1 MAKKKIDEFEDLNR
15 DTPLH
20 PNQVL
25 TMTLPVPPSVNHM
38 YINAG
43 RGKRLSR
50 DATNYIK
57 TAQDICKKAIKEQ
70 GWKKDKE
77 HVWYVMELYYYFPDK
92 LRRDSHNT
100 LKLLTDCLEG
110 LLYSDDYYLL
120 PRIEYVTLDRAN
132 PRLEIIFYPQEGD
145 KDGLQKTGRE
155 KN

>member
-1 MAKKKIDEFEDLNR
+1 MAKKNEVEEFEDLNR
-15 DTPLH
+15 DVPKY

-25 TMTLPVPPSVNHM
+25 TLTLPVPLSVNHM

-57 TAQDICKKAIKEQ
+57 TAQDICKKSIKEQ
-70 GWKKDKE
+70 GWKRDRE
-77 HVWYVMELYYYFPDK
+77 HVWYVMDLYYYFPDK

-120 PRIEYVTLDRAN
+120 PRIQYVTLDRTN

-145 KDGLQKTGRE
+145 KNGLQKAG
-155 KN
+155 

>member
-1 MAKKKIDEFEDLNR
+1 MAKKKNEVEEFEDLNR
-15 DTPLH
+15 DMPKY
-20 PNQVL
+20 PNQML
-25 TMTLPVPPSVNHM
+25 TLTLPVPLSVNHM

-70 GWKKDKE
+70 GWKKDRE

-120 PRIEYVTLDRAN
+120 PRIEYVTLDRTN
-132 PRLEIIFYPQEGD
+132 PRLEVIFYPQEGD
-145 KDGLQKTGRE
+145 KDGLQKTG
-155 KN
+155 

>member
-1 MAKKKIDEFEDLNR
+1 MAKKKNEVEEFEDLNR
-15 DTPLH
+15 DVPKY
-20 PNQVL
+20 PNQML
-25 TMTLPVPPSVNHM
+25 TLTLPVPLSVNHM

-70 GWKKDKE
+70 GWKKDRE

-120 PRIEYVTLDRAN
+120 PRIEYVTLDRTN
-132 PRLEIIFYPQEGD
+132 PRLEVIFYPQEGD
-145 KDGLQKTGRE
+145 KDGLQKTG
-155 KN
+155 

>member
-120 PRIEYVTLDRAN
+120 PRIEYVTLDRTN
-132 PRLEIIFYPQEGD
+132 PRLEVIFYPQEGD